1 MNAEDAEFLESLRKD
16 FVEETF
22 DLLSKCEESLLNYE
36 QGFEESFYLDY
47 MRRLHSIK
55 GSARAVEFD
64 LIASTVH
71 IIESIG
77 QKNKR
82 EKFVELSLSSLD
94 SIRNSLEFIKNDQ
107 LKEANA
113 NLTELTNF
121 LTLTLSKL

>member
-1 MNAEDAEFLESLRKD
+1 MNEEDAEFLESLRKD

-22 DLLSKCEESLLNYE
+22 DLLNKCEECLLNYE
-36 QGFEESFYLDY
+36 NGFDEIHYQDY

-64 LIASTVH
+64 LIASTIH
-71 IIESIG
+71 LIESVG
-77 QKNKR
+77 QKTQK

-94 SIRNSLEFIKNDQ
+94 GVKNAIEFIKNGQTNDADSN
-107 LKEANA
+107 LK
-113 NLTELTNF
+113 ELTNF